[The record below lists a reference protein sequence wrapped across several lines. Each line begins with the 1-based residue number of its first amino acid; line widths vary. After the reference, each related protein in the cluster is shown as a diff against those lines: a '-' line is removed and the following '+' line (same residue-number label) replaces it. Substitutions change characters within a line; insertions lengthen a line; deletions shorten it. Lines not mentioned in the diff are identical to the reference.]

1 MSKTIVIFGFH
12 AIQAQLDSAPEGFV
26 KVLTLDNRNDKRVAQ
41 ITSQLNQLEIFKP
54 LNLISNSLIS

>member
-26 KVLTLDNRNDKRVAQ
+26 KVL
-41 ITSQLNQLEIFKP
+41 I
-54 LNLISNSLIS
+54 LIIVTIRELHKSPRSSIN